1 LEGVVTTGVAACPS
15 EGSVIKM
22 KSYIFMAAIFFVAVE
37 VIHQMTNV
45 DRLGIMVLLGIGFVW
60 YASEN

>member
-1 LEGVVTTGVAACPS
+1 
-15 EGSVIKM
+15 M